1 MGRSSPFSESTC
13 DPSTIVFP
21 TSRGSVI
28 SPSSVISITA
38 LALLIELRFLLPQTS
53 KRDKTK
59 LRTANLDPKIHILDF
74 LSGQERSDLQAFL
87 NSLTGEL
94 PPDVGPPEAAKTQ
107 VSKRE

>member
-1 MGRSSPFSESTC
+1 MGRSSPFPESTC

-53 KRDKTK
+53 ERDKTK
-59 LRTANLDPKIHILDF
+59 LRTAEAIQSARNSHCNW
-74 LSGQERSDLQAFL
+74 SRSLHSSEVL
-87 NSLTGEL
+87 
-94 PPDVGPPEAAKTQ
+94 
-107 VSKRE
+107 